1 MLRSLKAAVLAV
13 ALVASGVGVASALDT
28 QPDQFEQ
35 KLKSYDPA
43 TVEAARA
50 YARTFDRR
58 GTMEKSAPRIAAAV
72 AAQVKAKNPNLNEE
86 QTKLFID
93 TFMQSG
99 LVDNSDVL
107 EQASILLMLDIF
119 TKDELVA
126 LNQFYSSPVG
136 AGILKKIPIM
146 MGRMPEIM
154 QVVQTYIIP
163 RAMEAARSA
172 LHARGV
178 EVKI

>member
-1 MLRSLKAAVLAV
+1 MLASLKAALLVVAQAV
-13 ALVASGVGVASALDT
+13 TGAGAAWAFDT

-50 YARTFDRR
+50 YARTFDMK
-58 GTMEKSAPRIAAAV
+58 GMMEKSAPRIAASL
-72 AAQVKAKNPNLNEE
+72 AAQVKAKNPNLNDE

-93 TFMQSG
+93 TFMQCA
-99 LVDNSDVL
+99 LVDNAEVL

-119 TKDELVA
+119 TKEELVA
-126 LNQFYSSPVG
+126 LDQFYSSPVG
-136 AGILKKIPIM
+136 AGILKKLPIM

-154 QVVQTYIIP
+154 QVVQTYIVP
-163 RAMEAARSA
+163 RALEAAVSR
-172 LHARGV
+172 LRERGV

>member
-1 MLRSLKAAVLAV
+1 MFKWLKVTAVLL
-13 ALVASGVGVASALDT
+13 ALAIAGAASAWALDT

-35 KLKSYDPA
+35 KLKSYDPE

-50 YARTFDRR
+50 YARTFDLK
-58 GTMEKSAPRIAAAV
+58 GMMEKSAPRIAAAV
-72 AAQVKAKNPNLNEE
+72 ATQLKAKNPTLNDE

-99 LVDNSDVL
+99 LVDSSDVL
-107 EQASILLMLDIF
+107 EQASIILMLEIF

-136 AGILKKIPIM
+136 AGILKKFPVM

-163 RAMEAARSA
+163 RALEAARST